1 METIIKIS
9 GKEVKLK
16 SSAYTIF
23 AYQNEFNRD
32 LLEDVAKMQKIAKD
46 IKSLD
51 KTLPNYGEQCLNLI
65 MPIIKVVMQLLYMT
79 AKEANDSITNYQ
91 TFLKSIDNLF
101 EDFSWFQGVL
111 ECSLAPFKG
120 RVQNSW

>member
-9 GKEVKLK
+9 GKEMKLK

-32 LLEDVAKMQKIAKD
+32 MLDDVAKIQKIAKE
-46 IKSLD
+46 IKAID
-51 KTLPNYGEQCLNLI
+51 KTSVNYGEQCLKLI
-65 MPIIKVVMQLLYMT
+65 MPVIKVVMQLLYIT
-79 AKEANDSITNYQ
+79 AKEANISITNYQ
-91 TFLKSIDNLF
+91 TFLKGIDNLF

-120 RVQNSW
+120 RVQNS

>member
-9 GKEVKLK
+9 GKEIKLK

-23 AYQNEFNRD
+23 AYQNEFSRD
-32 LLEDVAKMQKIAKD
+32 MLEDVAKMQKIAKD

-65 MPIIKVVMQLLYMT
+65 MPIIKVVMQLLYTT

-120 RVQNSW
+120 RVQNS

>member
-120 RVQNSW
+120 RVQNS

>member
-23 AYQNEFNRD
+23 AYQNEFSRD
-32 LLEDVAKMQKIAKD
+32 MLEDVAKMQKIAKD

-65 MPIIKVVMQLLYMT
+65 MPIIKVVMQLLYTT

-120 RVQNSW
+120 RVQNS

>member
-23 AYQNEFNRD
+23 AYQNEFSRD
-32 LLEDVAKMQKIAKD
+32 MLEDVAKMQKIAKD

-120 RVQNSW
+120 RVQNS

>member
-9 GKEVKLK
+9 GKEMKLR

-23 AYQNEFNRD
+23 AYQNEFSRD
-32 LLEDVAKMQKIAKD
+32 MLEDVAKIQKIAKD
-46 IKSLD
+46 IKSID
-51 KTLPNYGEQCLNLI
+51 KSLPNYGEQSLKLI
-65 MPIIKVVMQLLYMT
+65 MPVIKTVMQLLYIT

-91 TFLKSIDNLF
+91 TFLKGIDNLF

-111 ECSLAPFKG
+111 ESSLAPFKG
-120 RVQNSW
+120 RVQNS